1 MPDRAPTRL
10 RKQSEPQEIRA
21 PQTAGFETPKIRDMP
36 AEERPRERLREHGA
50 GHLTNA
56 ELMAIL
62 LRTGMKG
69 ESVVAMSTRI
79 LSSFEGLQGLARAGY
94 PELCAEKGLS
104 DAKACQLLAG
114 IELGKRVASLRT
126 DDQMAISG
134 PGDIANMLMA
144 EMSGLEREHLRVV
157 LLNTK
162 NQVQLIHNLYVGS
175 VNSAVVRP
183 AEVFAEAVRW
193 TCPAIAVVHNHPSG
207 DPQPSPEDV
216 AMTERLVAA
225 GKLLDIEV
233 VDHVVIG
240 RQRYVS
246 MREKGLGFQSQAGP
260 PP

>member
-1 MPDRAPTRL
+1 MLTDTVRPAPTN
-10 RKQSEPQEIRA
+10 QEIPAKSGA
-21 PQTAGFETPKIRDMP
+21 PAPGKFEPPTIRDMP

-69 ESVVAMSTRI
+69 ESVLAMATRI
-79 LSSFEGLQGLARAGY
+79 LSNVDGLQGLARAGY
-94 PELCAEKGLS
+94 PELCATKGLS

-114 IELGKRVASLRT
+114 IELGKRVASLRN
-126 DDQMAISG
+126 DDQVAISS
-134 PGDIANMLMA
+134 PADIANMLMP

-162 NQVQLIHNLYVGS
+162 NQVQSVHNLYVGS
-175 VNSAVVRP
+175 VNSALVRP

-193 TCPAIAVVHNHPSG
+193 TCPAIVIVHNHPSG

-216 AMTERLVAA
+216 AMTERLVKA
-225 GKLLDIEV
+225 GTLMDIEV
-233 VDHVVIG
+233 VDHIVIG

-246 MREKGLGFQSQAGP
+246 MREKNLGF
-260 PP
+260 

>member
-1 MPDRAPTRL
+1 MSTPGPA
-10 RKQSEPQEIRA
+10 QSPVQPVEQGEPGNTRA
-21 PQTAGFETPKIRDMP
+21 PQPSGFESPKIRDMP

-50 GHLTNA
+50 GHLSNA

-69 ESVVAMSTRI
+69 ESVVAMATRI
-79 LSSFEGLQGLARAGY
+79 LSNFDGLQGLARAGY

-104 DAKACQLLAG
+104 DAKACQLLAA
-114 IELGKRVASLRT
+114 IELGKRVASLRN
-126 DDQMAISG
+126 DDQVAISG

-162 NQVQLIHNLYVGS
+162 NQVQLVHNLYVGS

-207 DPQPSPEDV
+207 DPQPSPEDI
-216 AMTERLVAA
+216 AMTERLVKA

-233 VDHVVIG
+233 VDHIVIG

-246 MREKGLGFQSQAGP
+246 MREKGLGFES
-260 PP
+260 